1 MKKIKLTSN
10 NIIIIISSLLLII
23 MLFMFF
29 FGPYILKKSPTD
41 MDYSNLLMSPSD
53 NYLLGTD
60 NFGRGILIRI
70 MYGGRISLI
79 VATFSSLLALIVG
92 LFFGL
97 TAGYYGKKIGY
108 IIMRGMDFLISF
120 PPILMAIFV
129 VGLFGGSLVN
139 LILVIG
145 ILYVPRIA
153 RLSYSQ
159 CLSIKE
165 SEYIESMRA
174 LGAIDLRIIFKGIIP
189 NLMGPVI
196 VQTSI
201 IFAYSLLLESG
212 LSFLGLGVK
221 PPNPTLGGMISE
233 GRSYIH
239 VTINP
244 VFWPSLFLSLL
255 VLSAN
260 LLSESLREK
269 FDPAH

>member
-1 MKKIKLTSN
+1 MLLTFSIGPF
-10 NIIIIISSLLLII
+10 IIN
-23 MLFMFF
+23 
-29 FGPYILKKSPTD
+29 KNPTD
-41 MDYSNLLMSPSD
+41 MDYSNMLKSP
-53 NYLLGTD
+53 NEEYLLGTD

-79 VATFSSLLALIVG
+79 IAFSSSLFALLVG

-97 TAGYYGKKIGY
+97 TAGFYGKKLGY
-108 IIMRGMDFLISF
+108 FIMRGMDFLISF

-129 VGLFGGSLVN
+129 VGIFGGSLVN

-159 CLSIKE
+159 CLSINE
-165 SEYIESMRA
+165 NEYIEAMKA
-174 LGAIDLRIIFKGIIP
+174 LGAKDLRIIFKGIIP

-212 LSFLGLGVK
+212 LSFLGLGVQ
-221 PPNPTLGGMISE
+221 PPNPTLGGMISS
-233 GRSYIH
+233 GRSYLHMSIH
-239 VTINP
+239 ATL
-244 VFWPSLFLSLL
+244 WPSVFLSLL

-269 FDPAH
+269 FDPTH